1 MNYQESRE
9 YIDKITREI
18 PSVLGLEHMRELMKR
33 LGNPQ
38 DDLKY
43 VHVAGTNGKG
53 SVIAFLYSALSGAR
67 YRIGRYVS
75 PTLYSY
81 RGRMEVSGSRI
92 SREDFAAY
100 ITQVS
105 DVIAAMTKDGY
116 PHPTAFEIETAVAFL
131 FFKKENCEIYSVSTD
146 TEYVHKAW
154 HDSSERVKKV
164 QYPMI
169 ADPTGKLSRVFEVM
183 IEEEGLAL
191 RGSFIIDPEGVV
203 QAYEVHSNGIGRE
216 ASELL
221 RKLQAAKFVRENG
234 EVCPAKWKPGKES
247 LKPTID
253 LIGKL

>member
-1 MNYQESRE
+1 MSLIGKKVESFKAKAFHNGQF
-9 YIDKITREI
+9 IDITDENMRGKWSAVVFYPADFTFVCPTE
-18 PSVLGLEHMRELMKR
+18 LE
-33 LGNPQ
+33 
-38 DDLKY
+38 DL
-43 VHVAGTNGKG
+43 AN
-53 SVIAFLYSALSGAR
+53 LY
-67 YRIGRYVS
+67 
-75 PTLYSY
+75 
-81 RGRMEVSGSRI
+81 
-92 SREDFAAY
+92 ED
-100 ITQVS
+100 
-105 DVIAAMTKDGY
+105 
-116 PHPTAFEIETAVAFL
+116 
-131 FFKKENCEIYSVSTD
+131 FKKENCEIYSVSTD

-154 HDSSERVKKV
+154 HDFSERVKKV

-169 ADPTGKLSRVFEVM
+169 ADPTGKLSRMFEVM

-191 RGSFIIDPEGVV
+191 RGSFIIDPEGVI

>member
-1 MNYQESRE
+1 MSLIGKKVESFKAKAFHNGQF
-9 YIDKITREI
+9 IDITDENMRGKWSAVVFYPADFTFVCPTE
-18 PSVLGLEHMRELMKR
+18 LE
-33 LGNPQ
+33 
-38 DDLKY
+38 DL
-43 VHVAGTNGKG
+43 AN
-53 SVIAFLYSALSGAR
+53 LY
-67 YRIGRYVS
+67 
-75 PTLYSY
+75 
-81 RGRMEVSGSRI
+81 
-92 SREDFAAY
+92 ED
-100 ITQVS
+100 
-105 DVIAAMTKDGY
+105 
-116 PHPTAFEIETAVAFL
+116 
-131 FFKKENCEIYSVSTD
+131 FKKENCEIYSVSTD

-169 ADPTGKLSRVFEVM
+169 ADPTGKLSRMFEVM

-216 ASELL
+216 TSELL

>member
-1 MNYQESRE
+1 MSLIGKKVESFKAKAFHNGQF
-9 YIDKITREI
+9 IDITDKNMRGKWSAVVFYPADFTFVCPTE
-18 PSVLGLEHMRELMKR
+18 LE
-33 LGNPQ
+33 
-38 DDLKY
+38 DL
-43 VHVAGTNGKG
+43 AN
-53 SVIAFLYSALSGAR
+53 LY
-67 YRIGRYVS
+67 
-75 PTLYSY
+75 
-81 RGRMEVSGSRI
+81 
-92 SREDFAAY
+92 ED
-100 ITQVS
+100 
-105 DVIAAMTKDGY
+105 
-116 PHPTAFEIETAVAFL
+116 
-131 FFKKENCEIYSVSTD
+131 FKKENCEIYSVSTD

-169 ADPTGKLSRVFEVM
+169 ADPTGKLSRMFEVM

-191 RGSFIIDPEGVV
+191 RGSFIIDPEGVI

>member
-1 MNYQESRE
+1 MSLIGKKVESFKAKAFHNGQF
-9 YIDKITREI
+9 IDITDENMRGKWSAVVFYPADFTFVCPTE
-18 PSVLGLEHMRELMKR
+18 LE
-33 LGNPQ
+33 
-38 DDLKY
+38 DL
-43 VHVAGTNGKG
+43 AN
-53 SVIAFLYSALSGAR
+53 LY
-67 YRIGRYVS
+67 
-75 PTLYSY
+75 
-81 RGRMEVSGSRI
+81 
-92 SREDFAAY
+92 ED
-100 ITQVS
+100 
-105 DVIAAMTKDGY
+105 
-116 PHPTAFEIETAVAFL
+116 
-131 FFKKENCEIYSVSTD
+131 FKKENCEIYSVSTD

>member
-1 MNYQESRE
+1 MSLIGKKVESFKAKAFHNGQF
-9 YIDKITREI
+9 IDITDENMRGKWSAVVFYPADFTFVCPTE
-18 PSVLGLEHMRELMKR
+18 LE
-33 LGNPQ
+33 
-38 DDLKY
+38 DL
-43 VHVAGTNGKG
+43 AN
-53 SVIAFLYSALSGAR
+53 LY
-67 YRIGRYVS
+67 
-75 PTLYSY
+75 
-81 RGRMEVSGSRI
+81 
-92 SREDFAAY
+92 ED
-100 ITQVS
+100 
-105 DVIAAMTKDGY
+105 
-116 PHPTAFEIETAVAFL
+116 
-131 FFKKENCEIYSVSTD
+131 FKKENCEIYSVSTD

-169 ADPTGKLSRVFEVM
+169 ADPTGKLSRMFEVM

-191 RGSFIIDPEGVV
+191 RGSFIIDPEGVI

-216 ASELL
+216 ANELL

>member
-1 MNYQESRE
+1 MSLIGKKVESFKAKAFHNGQF
-9 YIDKITREI
+9 IDITDENMKGKWSAVVFY
-18 PSVLGLEHMRELMKR
+18 PADFTFVCPTELE
-33 LGNPQ
+33 
-38 DDLKY
+38 DL
-43 VHVAGTNGKG
+43 AN
-53 SVIAFLYSALSGAR
+53 LY
-67 YRIGRYVS
+67 
-75 PTLYSY
+75 
-81 RGRMEVSGSRI
+81 
-92 SREDFAAY
+92 ED
-100 ITQVS
+100 
-105 DVIAAMTKDGY
+105 
-116 PHPTAFEIETAVAFL
+116 
-131 FFKKENCEIYSVSTD
+131 FKKENCEIYSVSTD

-169 ADPTGKLSRVFEVM
+169 ADPTGKLSRMFEVM

-191 RGSFIIDPEGVV
+191 RGSFIIDPEGVI

-216 ASELL
+216 ANELL

>member
-1 MNYQESRE
+1 MSLIGKKVESFKAKAFYNGE
-9 YIDKITREI
+9 FIDITDETMRGKWAAVVFYPADFTFVCPTE
-18 PSVLGLEHMRELMKR
+18 LE
-33 LGNPQ
+33 
-38 DDLKY
+38 DLANL
-43 VHVAGTNGKG
+43 H
-53 SVIAFLYSALSGAR
+53 
-67 YRIGRYVS
+67 
-75 PTLYSY
+75 
-81 RGRMEVSGSRI
+81 
-92 SREDFAAY
+92 
-100 ITQVS
+100 
-105 DVIAAMTKDGY
+105 KD
-116 PHPTAFEIETAVAFL
+116 
-131 FFKKENCEIYSVSTD
+131 FKKENCEIYSVSTD

-164 QYPMI
+164 KYPMI
-169 ADPTGKLSRVFEVM
+169 ADPTGKLSRMFEVM

-191 RGSFIIDPEGVV
+191 RGSFIIDPEGII